1 MAFTNTRTP
10 WACLAAT
17 LWLGCAGTGLYF
29 LWAYDNAPGVAARA
43 PQEWPRH
50 TTLVRASDRPTLVLL
65 AHPQCDCTRATLDEL
80 AEVLARAPR
89 PPKTYVLF
97 LRPAGFA
104 AGWEETPLWR
114 TAKSLPDVTVL
125 RDDDGAEA
133 RRFGA
138 ETSGQTLLYDEQGL
152 LAFSGGV
159 TGSRGHAG
167 DNAGRAS
174 LVALLTRG
182 QADRRGTS
190 VFGCPLFAHG
200 SGS

>member
-1 MAFTNTRTP
+1 V
-10 WACLAAT
+10 
-17 LWLGCAGTGLYF
+17 TGLSIV
-29 LWAYDNAPGVAARA
+29 WTYDNAPGVAASA
-43 PQEWPRH
+43 PHEWPRQ

-65 AHPQCDCTRATLDEL
+65 AHPQCDCTRATLGEL
-80 AEVLARAPR
+80 AEVLARSSR

-104 AGWEETPLWR
+104 AGWEQTALWR

-125 RDDDGAEA
+125 GDDDGAEA
-133 RRFGA
+133 RRFGV
-138 ETSGQTLLYDEQGL
+138 ETSGQTLLYDEQGAL
-152 LAFSGGV
+152 TFSGGV

-167 DNAGRAS
+167 DNPGRAS
-174 LVALLTRG
+174 LVALLNRG
-182 QADRRGTS
+182 QTDRRGTS

>member
-1 MAFTNTRTP
+1 M
-10 WACLAAT
+10 
-17 LWLGCAGTGLYF
+17 YF
-29 LWAYDNAPGVAARA
+29 LWAYDNAPGVAASA
-43 PQEWPRH
+43 PQEWPGH

-104 AGWEETPLWR
+104 AGWEQTPLWR

-138 ETSGQTLLYDEQGL
+138 ETSGHTLVFDRNGTLV
-152 LAFSGGV
+152 FSGGI
-159 TGSRGHAG
+159 TASRGHEGA
-167 DNAGRAS
+167 NAGESAV
-174 LVALLTRG
+174 LAALG
-182 QADRRGTS
+182 QQPIVHNRTP
-190 VFGCPLFAHG
+190 VFGCSLTARAYMKG
-200 SGS
+200 GKLCSN

>member
-1 MAFTNTRTP
+1 LHLKDIPAS
-10 WACLAAT
+10 LAWLGAAI
-17 LWLGCAGTGLYF
+17 WLGCAVTGLYIV
-29 LWAYDNAPGVAARA
+29 WTYDNAPGVAASA
-43 PQEWPRH
+43 PQEWPRQ

-65 AHPQCDCTRATLDEL
+65 AHPQCDCTRATLGEL
-80 AEVLARAPR
+80 AEVLARSAK

-97 LRPAGFA
+97 LRPSGFA
-104 AGWEETPLWR
+104 AGWEQTALWR

-138 ETSGQTLLYDEQGL
+138 ETSGQTLLYDEQGAL
-152 LAFSGGV
+152 TFSGGV

-174 LVALLTRG
+174 LVALLNRG
-182 QADRRGTS
+182 QTDRRDTS

>member
-1 MAFTNTRTP
+1 M
-10 WACLAAT
+10 
-17 LWLGCAGTGLYF
+17 YF
-29 LWAYDNAPGVAARA
+29 LWGYDNAPGVAANA
-43 PQEWPRH
+43 PREWPRQ
-50 TTLVRASDRPTLVLL
+50 TTLVRAPDRPTLVLL
-65 AHPQCDCTRATLDEL
+65 AHPQCDCTRATLGEL

-97 LRPAGFA
+97 LRPAGVA
-104 AGWEETPLWR
+104 AGWEQTALWR

-138 ETSGQTLLYDEQGL
+138 ETSGQTLLYDERGAL
-152 LAFSGGV
+152 TFSGGV